1 MPQVGNNTDNI
12 YVLLLIGMAG
22 MFLLASAVVVFYI
35 RNQKRLQRQR
45 EEQIRYQ
52 KELTYAVIQSQEA
65 ERKRIGQD
73 LHDDV
78 GSALSNL
85 KLYTIQL
92 QEGRPEAFATYKA
105 FRTQVDVIID
115 KVRSISHMLSPA
127 ELEMFGL
134 EESIE
139 ELCLVIHQSGAVEV
153 TFDNRAPEDMKKLS
167 YERALSFYRVLQ
179 ELFSNTIKHA
189 GASRVSVI
197 FEREGSDMVCIY
209 KDNGKGLGAKT
220 PGQPSWGIGMRN
232 IESRLGMI
240 GATFDILVSEEK
252 GFGIRICIP
261 A

>member
-1 MPQVGNNTDNI
+1 VENTDNI
-12 YVLLLIGMAG
+12 YVLLLLGMAG
-22 MFLLASAVVVFYI
+22 MLLLASGVVLFYI
-35 RNQKRLQRQR
+35 RNQKRLQRQK

-92 QEGRPEAFATYKA
+92 QEGRPEALATYKA

-115 KVRSISHMLSPA
+115 KVRAISHVLSPA

-139 ELCLVIHQSGAVEV
+139 ELCLMIHQSGAVEV
-153 TFDNRAPEDMKKLS
+153 TFDNRAQEDLQRMP
-167 YERALSFYRVLQ
+167 YERALSVYRVLQ
-179 ELFSNTIKHA
+179 ELFSNTVKHA
-189 GASRVSVI
+189 GATRVSVS
-197 FEREGSDMVCIY
+197 FHREGDQLTCTY
-209 KDNGKGLGAKT
+209 KDNGKGLDPGAKK
-220 PGQPSWGIGMRN
+220 GSGIGMRN

-240 GATFDILVSEEK
+240 GATYRLQDPGEK
-252 GFGIRICIP
+252 GFGMLISLP
-261 A
+261 V

>member
-1 MPQVGNNTDNI
+1 M
-12 YVLLLIGMAG
+12 LLIGMAG
-22 MFLLASAVVVFYI
+22 MFLLASAVVLFYV
-35 RNQKRLQRQR
+35 RNQKRLQRQK

-65 ERKRIGQD
+65 ERKRIGRD

-153 TFDNRAPEDMKKLS
+153 TFDNRAPAEMKRLS
-167 YERALSFYRVLQ
+167 YERALSLYRVLQ
-179 ELFSNTIKHA
+179 ELFANTVKHA
-189 GASRVSVI
+189 GAGKVSLT
-197 FEREGSDMVCIY
+197 FYQEGNELVCVY
-209 KDNGKGLGAKT
+209 KDNGRGLGKKT

-240 GATFDILVSEEK
+240 RATYQLQDPSEQ
-252 GFGIRICIP
+252 GFGIQINIP
-261 A
+261 D